1 MLTKEIVERKGETCR
16 ALPRNFA
23 RHTGGGFSP
32 LRLVAGKAPWQT
44 ARYACRLA
52 RSACRS
58 SFPKISLR
66 CDFREP
72 CLFSGHTF
80 IKMPRLHLS
89 CVSRRYAANGV
100 RLPKGVAFGRAER
113 FLVHMF
119 LGGLCIFP
127 CLPPWGKVS
136 CGTQDG
142 RGAFAHFAASLR
154 KDDKNGLFFLPQNK
168 TRKNLQNSPGE
179 ESIRPSLRASGGRG
193 G

>member
-1 MLTKEIVERKGETCR
+1 MFQADETKFRDLKTT
-16 ALPRNFA
+16 PRGA
-23 RHTGGGFSP
+23 VRLAAGFSSP
-32 LRLVAGKAPWQT
+32 RH
-44 ARYACRLA
+44 
-52 RSACRS
+52 
-58 SFPKISLR
+58 I
-66 CDFREP
+66 
-72 CLFSGHTF
+72 SGHAI

-89 CVSRRYAANGV
+89 CKSRRYAANGV

-113 FLVHMF
+113 FLVYMF

-154 KDDKNGLFFLPQNK
+154 KDEKIRAFLPSQKQNE
-168 TRKNLQNSPGE
+168 KNLQNSPRE